1 VSSPAPERETLG
13 LLLRAARDRLHAS
26 GVEDANIEAELLM
39 RQALRRPDAPLPTR
53 AWLLPRLGGTATGE
67 QREQFEALVA
77 RRLSHEPS
85 AYITGVREFAALDF
99 EVTPDVLIPRPET
112 ELLVA
117 TAVEWAYGRS
127 PRPSPFPG
135 PDASTLQRMRE
146 SKRSKDD
153 PLHVVDIGTGSG
165 AIAIALARALPA
177 ATVTATDVSWP
188 ALDVAR
194 RNAQRHGVGRRI
206 AFRHG
211 DLLTPITSY
220 VDLIV
225 ANLPYVSASDWQ
237 TLAPEVRDH
246 EPALALRA
254 GDDGLSVI
262 RALLR
267 QAPCYLRPGGAICLE
282 FGAGQAPS
290 LQEEMRAQLPTAD
303 LRVIEDFAAIPR
315 VLIATLPRRVVATD
329 PP

>member
-13 LLLRAARDRLHAS
+13 VLLRAARDRLQAA
-26 GVEDANIEAELLM
+26 GIDDANIEAELLM

-53 AWLLPRLGGTATGE
+53 AWLLPRLGRTATGE
-67 QREQFEALVA
+67 QREQFEALLA
-77 RRLSHEPS
+77 RRLAHEPA
-85 AYITGVREFAALDF
+85 AYITGTREFAALDF

-135 PDASTLQRMRE
+135 PDAATLQRMQNSGRT
-146 SKRSKDD
+146 KDD

-177 ATVTATDVSWP
+177 ATVTATDVSWL

-194 RNAQRHGVGRRI
+194 RNAQRHGVERRI

-211 DLLTPITSY
+211 DLLTPISDY

-225 ANLPYVSASDWQ
+225 ANLPYVRAADWHS
-237 TLAPEVRDH
+237 LAPEVRDH

-254 GDDGLSVI
+254 GDDGLAVI

-267 QAPCYLRPGGAICLE
+267 QAPRYLRPGGALCLE
-282 FGAGQAPS
+282 FGAGQTQA
-290 LQEEMRAQLPTAD
+290 LLEEVRAHLPAAD
-303 LRVIEDFAAIPR
+303 VRVIDDYAAIPR